1 MTYSDPNLYC
11 KLWTVKLLFLCHV
24 DQNSGICSPS
34 LFCPMSVSHI
44 HVAITAVLWG
54 FINVIETRTAL
65 LRRFHTQQH
74 HRWRKADDCLSQFI
88 VQKSYS
94 ALIPASSFHQAV
106 QNTSTSNT
114 IKYIRQSAWPL
125 QLHHEGLSAD
135 DCLWRL
141 ITLTSYAALIAAR
154 CFHQAKQKNSR
165 YQKPIYF
172 DRQLGKT
179 DDCLWRLITLTSYAA
194 LIAARCFHQ
203 AKQKNSRYQKPISTA
218 NTIRDGRQS
227 SSPIRCHYHGWSPD
241 AKFHRNVRRL
251 CWRSV
256 RHRVSEPAD
265 HMRWKWS
272 APSLPEAWQREK
284 SQTMAAAISNHDN
297 GMSHGL
303 CSSAHHEYLSVAPAW
318 LLRSA

>member
-74 HRWRKADDCLSQFI
+74 HRWRKVDDCLSQFI

-125 QLHHEGLSAD
+125 QLHHEGMSAD
-135 DCLWRL
+135 DCLWRW
-141 ITLTSYAALIAAR
+141 IILTSYPALITAR

>member
-135 DCLWRL
+135 DCLWRW
-141 ITLTSYAALIAAR
+141 IILTSYPALITAR
-154 CFHQAKQKNSR
+154 CFHQAKQKKQQIS
-165 YQKPIYF
+165 
-172 DRQLGKT
+172 KT
-179 DDCLWRLITLTSYAA
+179 NLNC
-194 LIAARCFHQ
+194 
-203 AKQKNSRYQKPISTA
+203 
-218 NTIRDGRQS
+218 
-227 SSPIRCHYHGWSPD
+227 
-241 AKFHRNVRRL
+241 
-251 CWRSV
+251 
-256 RHRVSEPAD
+256 
-265 HMRWKWS
+265 
-272 APSLPEAWQREK
+272 
-284 SQTMAAAISNHDN
+284 
-297 GMSHGL
+297 
-303 CSSAHHEYLSVAPAW
+303 
-318 LLRSA
+318 

>member
-44 HVAITAVLWG
+44 HVAITAVLCG

-135 DCLWRL
+135 DCLWRW
-141 ITLTSYAALIAAR
+141 IILTSYPALI
-154 CFHQAKQKNSR
+154 
-165 YQKPIYF
+165 
-172 DRQLGKT
+172 T
-179 DDCLWRLITLTSYAA
+179 
-194 LIAARCFHQ
+194 ARCFHQ